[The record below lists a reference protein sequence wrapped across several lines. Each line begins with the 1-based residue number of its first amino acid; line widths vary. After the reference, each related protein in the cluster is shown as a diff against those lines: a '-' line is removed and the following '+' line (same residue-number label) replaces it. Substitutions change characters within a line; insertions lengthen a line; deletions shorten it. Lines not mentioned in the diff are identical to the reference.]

1 MMKKVVISAASA
13 AVLAASPAAAATQVT
28 WSVSTTTGAT
38 PGHTSLCNFDAGGTT
53 CMDRLSG
60 TGEVF
65 PSDVIGV
72 GFIGNGTGFLN
83 VQGGTAVL
91 SLAGLNWTNLS
102 FDWGTPD
109 SYNSVILTFVSGAT
123 QVFDPQNIF
132 GTPFPARDQNR
143 RIAFNS
149 SEVISSIGFTSL
161 ARSFEVDNVA
171 GAVPEPG
178 AWMLMILGLGAV
190 GFAMRRRQNTAV
202 RLQFA

>member
-60 TGEVF
+60 PGEVF

-72 GFIGNGTGFLN
+72 GFMGNGTGFLN
-83 VQGGTAVL
+83 VQEGTAVL

-132 GTPFPARDQNR
+132 GTPFPARNQNR

-149 SEVISSIGFTSL
+149 SEVISSIGFTSP

-202 RLQFA
+202 RLTL